1 MSVMTDSQAGSARI
15 KLAEYEAAKAAEAR
29 QAENDRRVAAR
40 AALAP
45 AIALRPDVEALIAKA
60 EAIVDDGLPGERG
73 VVDQLRNLIVVASSF
88 IDRADRRLADTEPT
102 PDPEATPAA
111 ALAPPTPEA

>member
-1 MSVMTDSQAGSARI
+1 MSVMTDAQAETARI
-15 KLAEYEAAKAAEAR
+15 KLAEYETAKAAEAR

-45 AIALRPDVEALIAKA
+45 AIALRPDVAALIAKA

-73 VVDQLRNLIVVASSF
+73 VVDQLRNLLVVASSF
-88 IDRADRRLADTEPT
+88 IDRVDRRLADTEPT
-102 PDPEATPAA
+102 PDPEATPIEPPVPAPAA
-111 ALAPPTPEA
+111 